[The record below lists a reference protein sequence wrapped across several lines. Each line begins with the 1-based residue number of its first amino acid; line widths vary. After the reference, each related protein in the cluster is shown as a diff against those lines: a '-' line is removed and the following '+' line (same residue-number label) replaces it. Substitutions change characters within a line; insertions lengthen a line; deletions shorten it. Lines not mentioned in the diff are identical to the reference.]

1 MWDCP
6 YVFAVNTF
14 TKKKWAE
21 MSLLHSPLDCKL
33 LVFILGLSGILHIVG
48 SQLIVLDVCVQ
59 WSKNYKYNNKNEL
72 MKQKQTYSL
81 REWIY
86 GWGRGKG

>member
-1 MWDCP
+1 MTAPVLNMGQSICTCCQ
-6 YVFAVNTF
+6 YFYQ
-14 TKKKWAE
+14 KKKKRAE

-59 WSKNYKYNNKNEL
+59 WSKNYKYNNTNEL
-72 MKQKQTYSL
+72 MYKIETDLQS
-81 REWIY
+81 
-86 GWGRGKG
+86 

>member
-1 MWDCP
+1 
-6 YVFAVNTF
+6 
-14 TKKKWAE
+14 

-48 SQLIVLDVCVQ
+48 SQLIVLYVCVQ

-72 MKQKQTYSL
+72 MKQKQKQTYSL

-86 GWGRGKG
+86 G